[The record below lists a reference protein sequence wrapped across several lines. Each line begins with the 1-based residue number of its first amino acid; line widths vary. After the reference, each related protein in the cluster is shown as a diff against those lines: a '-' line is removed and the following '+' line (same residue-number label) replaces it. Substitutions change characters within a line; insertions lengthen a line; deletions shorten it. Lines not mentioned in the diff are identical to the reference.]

1 MQIFKKLLIS
11 VTSWDHF
18 RILIISFKW
27 GVVKGMYNS
36 LESISRFNVAYPPS
50 FENLFKW
57 HALNFYLFKNKVL
70 EFNWVQF
77 LRRWNIPFL
86 MISFFLKFKRMNL
99 EILMHYVTLQIH
111 IFGGKWRSERW
122 LRIWSRYIC
131 DLIVRVE
138 RKMLILNIL
147 RVLDQ
152 SSIIIMICSV
162 IFFVLLSSSQNF
174 NVWNNLHFQFLFAF
188 LF

>member
-1 MQIFKKLLIS
+1 M
-11 VTSWDHF
+11 TSWDHF

-27 GVVKGMYNS
+27 KDASICTLDWGVVRGIYNS
-36 LESISRFNVAYPPS
+36 LESISCFNVAYPPS

-77 LRRWNIPFL
+77 LRRWNIPFFDDL
-86 MISFFLKFKRMNL
+86 VFLKFKRMNL

-122 LRIWSRYIC
+122 LWCRQRGYDHAIF
-131 DLIVRVE
+131 V
-138 RKMLILNIL
+138 ILSWEL
-147 RVLDQ
+147 RGK
-152 SSIIIMICSV
+152 C
-162 IFFVLLSSSQNF
+162 
-174 NVWNNLHFQFLFAF
+174 
-188 LF
+188 